1 MLRAIVSVCVLTVG
15 IVGCDGGEASKAAE
29 EGRSLSAM
37 GAGYL
42 RSVVEG
48 DGEFARLVAQQ
59 RAIQSRSALA
69 SVRYLR
75 LDNRVALHL
84 ALGGDFKTR

>member
-1 MLRAIVSVCVLTVG
+1 MKNITVSVPDDVYRAAR
-15 IVGCDGGEASKAAE
+15 IKAAE

-37 GAGYL
+37 VAGYL

-59 RAIQSRSALA
+59 RAIQAQITAFRGAD
-69 SVRYLR
+69 R
-75 LDNRVALHL
+75 LDRDEVHDRAV
-84 ALGGDFKTR
+84 R